1 MTPGETA
8 ALKAIIEHRRETGLS
23 PSLAEIATRC
33 GWSGKTGAAYHVRRL
48 ISAGMLEGTAGS
60 RPGYAVSRG
69 YRPTEA
75 GLSAVAAPDTCPAC
89 GQSVVAG
96 ARPVHEHDGATQ

>member
-23 PSLAEIATRC
+23 PSLAEIAARC
-33 GWSGKTGAAYHVRRL
+33 GWSGKTGAAYHVQRL
-48 ISAGMLEGTAGS
+48 TRAGMLEATSCSRAGYTA
-60 RPGYAVSRG
+60 SRG

-75 GLSAVAAPDTCPAC
+75 GLDALGSTSCPTCGRAVGAP
-89 GQSVVAG
+89 
-96 ARPVHEHDGATQ
+96 